1 MRKTITVLILAA
13 TVLMTFCSCSGGWRE
28 SYEGFLD
35 KLVGK
40 VDAEESLKK
49 VDTETSIR
57 DRLDEYSG
65 GNTVWF
71 SMDDFDSDG
80 TEEAFAFVGKAG
92 ADYMEGVLWY
102 VNENYAA
109 ELKEEGKWKM
119 PEIVTVDGTSFLFS
133 ENVDD
138 GLTYVFGVEGSKV
151 YETAVSGMF
160 SHLVHVGGRDFTAE
174 FTSFDYYEDDEKAK
188 EEEPT
193 TKPYWFYLEDGE
205 FHEYGADDTLKRADL
220 RKFPTGSDIIDEIYE
235 SGLTEDL
242 LKKYYPNASEET
254 LEEIATE
261 AGYFK
266 SIMCREN
273 GIWNLNFYGAYDD
286 SFYITFEERGNDL
299 VILDEGRGFYLEA
312 AVPSIATFP
321 IKETEATE

>member
-1 MRKTITVLILAA
+1 MRKTITVLILVTA
-13 TVLMTFCSCSGGWRE
+13 VLITFCSCSGSWRE

-65 GNTVWF
+65 GNTIWF
-71 SMDDFDSDG
+71 HMDDFDSDG
-80 TEEAFAFVGKAG
+80 AEEAFAFVGKAET
-92 ADYMEGVLWY
+92 DYMEGVLWY

-109 ELKEEGKWKM
+109 ELKEAGKWQM
-119 PEIVTVDGTSFLFS
+119 PEIVAVDGTSFLFS

-160 SHLVHVGGRDFTAE
+160 SHLMHTGGKNFTAE
-174 FTSFDYYEDDEKAK
+174 FTSDDYYEDEEKAK

-193 TKPYWFYLEDGE
+193 TKLYWFYLEDGE

-220 RKFPTGSDIIDEIYE
+220 REFPTGSDIINEIYNN
-235 SGLTEDL
+235 GLTEGL
-242 LKKYYPNASEET
+242 LKKYYPDADEET
-254 LEEIATE
+254 LKEIAEE

-266 SIMCREN
+266 NIMKREN
-273 GIWNLNFYGAYDD
+273 GVWNLNFYGAYDD
-286 SFYITFEERGNDL
+286 CFYITFEERGNDL
-299 VILDEGRGFYLEA
+299 VIIDEGRGFYLEA

-321 IKETEATE
+321 VKETEAAQ